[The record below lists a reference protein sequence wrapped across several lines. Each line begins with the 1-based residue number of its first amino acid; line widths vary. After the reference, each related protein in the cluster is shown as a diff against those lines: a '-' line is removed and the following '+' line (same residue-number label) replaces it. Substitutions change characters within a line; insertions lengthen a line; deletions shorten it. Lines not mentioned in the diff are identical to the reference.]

1 MTTQSDPIEEHPA
14 FDLVR
19 TGVPLTLLLDL
30 ALPFSSSDVLQDE
43 PADVTWLVAGRS
55 A

>member
-1 MTTQSDPIEEHPA
+1 MTQSDPVQEHPV

-19 TGVPLTLLLDL
+19 SGVPLTLLLDL
-30 ALPFSSSDVLQDE
+30 TLPFSSSEVLHRE
-43 PADVTWLVAGRS
+43 PADVTWLATGRS